1 MVSGIRAS
9 GFLTVLGATAQAQS
23 GTSNH
28 QWAIRGGAKGE
39 VEIYDLGDAGARCRG
54 EQRGQLLATDRD
66 EGASRPGVEKLHGH
80 RLGSEL
86 KVNPTAKGRRQ
97 GEKRIRVILISESD
111 ATCALRL
118 YQNAIWK
125 KVRDGWHSGQGQ
137 D

>member
-1 MVSGIRAS
+1 MEELKEKLKSMIWEMQVHAVVVSR
-9 GFLTVLGATAQAQS
+9 Q
-23 GTSNH
+23 
-28 QWAIRGGAKGE
+28 
-39 VEIYDLGDAGARCRG
+39 
-54 EQRGQLLATDRD
+54 QRGQLLATDRD

-125 KVRDGWHSGQGQ
+125 KVRDGWHSG
-137 D
+137 